1 MPCQNRQNLVRQRV
15 RLAIELGNDGIPP
28 SYLNR
33 LAGRLRSSP
42 AELGIRIMGYEIADH
57 EWSAVGPAA
66 CWSHNSVAIE
76 GIADIRRSL
85 AARRSDANDPYW
97 TLRLL
102 GFAERR

>member
-1 MPCQNRQNLVRQRV
+1 MNGAPVCNQGIAPWSCRVPCQNRQNLVRQRV

-66 CWSHNSVAIE
+66 CWSHRF
-76 GIADIRRSL
+76 GRH
-85 AARRSDANDPYW
+85 
-97 TLRLL
+97 
-102 GFAERR
+102 